1 MLKVPDMGIE
11 VERRGMQWCHLPIRD
26 YSITTDEFE
35 QQWLTAGKHIRS
47 LLRDGQNILVHCK
60 GGLGRTGMMAARLL
74 AELGTDPDE
83 AIKAVRKARSGAIET
98 PAQVGLIRRT
108 LAID

>member
-1 MLKVPDMGIE
+1 
-11 VERRGMQWCHLPIRD
+11 
-26 YSITTDEFE
+26 
-35 QQWLTAGKHIRS
+35 
-47 LLRDGQNILVHCK
+47 
-60 GGLGRTGMMAARLL
+60 MMAARLL